1 MKNPSTW
8 SHQVFIQSS
17 GIQLLPGV
25 VGLRLT
31 AQAPAR
37 FVAVVLAGES
47 PAVTDCQI
55 GVGDAS
61 VLRMAA
67 GVLEGRLLA

>member
-1 MKNPSTW
+1 M
-8 SHQVFIQSS
+8 
-17 GIQLLPGV
+17 
-25 VGLRLT
+25 RLT

-37 FVAVVLAGES
+37 FVATVVASES

-67 GVLEGRLLA
+67 GVLEGWLLA